1 MYPSHGDSD
10 VDAHGETVLP
20 DGRKVLVHSVGYV
33 EGDTNAFCED
43 EDDSSLTWAD
53 TGDELTLEEINSVI
67 EHEGRSYF
75 LHEFV
80 EEFVKWDA

>member
-1 MYPSHGDSD
+1 MYPSHGDVD

-20 DGRKVLVHSVGYV
+20 DGRKVLVHSVGFV

-53 TGDELTLEEINSVI
+53 TGDELTLEEINSEI

-75 LHEFV
+75 LHEYV
-80 EEFVKWDA
+80 YEHVKWDA